1 MMPLNATR
9 LGRQRTPF
17 RIQATPIVS
26 VMLASLATA
35 LPLVAQSPILPPF
48 GLMLFLAWRLLRPE
62 LWPVWIGLP
71 LGAFDD
77 LASGQPLGTGM
88 VFWTLILLG
97 IELDSRRHLFR
108 DYLQDWL
115 IAAVAIAVWLVGG
128 GLIVRLSGHGG
139 PLVQLLPQIGYS
151 ILLFPLVVRV
161 CATLDRWRLP

>member
-1 MMPLNATR
+1 MPLNATR

-17 RIQATPIVS
+17 RIKATPIIS

-35 LPLVAQSPILPPF
+35 LPIVAQSPILPPF

-88 VFWTLILLG
+88 VLWTLILLG

-139 PLVQLLPQIGYS
+139 PVVQLLPQIGYS